1 MTERDQPAEDP
12 GEDPAAEVHPAAAV
26 PGAID
31 ATPGTDDPVNPF
43 ATLSTTLGRIFARC
57 LARIRIEGLDDLPAS
72 GPAIIAINHV
82 SNADALIVAAWFLPV
97 LGRPVHW
104 LAKQEAL
111 DWPLL
116 GAFIAANGAFGIR
129 RGAADLEA
137 FRAARQVLDA
147 GHVLGLFPEGT
158 RSPDGTLQPAKDGAT
173 LLALRT
179 GAPIVP
185 VGIAGTDRFWPKGQL
200 LPHPG
205 GSIVVRAGRPFRL
218 GPVPRGHDRHA
229 AMQAATETLMG
240 HIAVLLPPRQRGAY
254 ADAAEKVRR
263 AEGEANH
270 PGVST
275 EIVR

>member
-1 MTERDQPAEDP
+1 MNARDEGGDP
-12 GEDPAAEVHPAAAV
+12 GEVGPEGSRRLRGSAAV
-26 PGAID
+26 Q
-31 ATPGTDDPVNPF
+31 TPDPVSPF
-43 ATLSTTLGRIFARC
+43 ATLSTSLGRVFGRC
-57 LARIRIEGLDDLPAS
+57 IARIRVEGLDALPSS
-72 GPAIIAINHV
+72 GPVIIAINHA

-137 FRAARQVLDA
+137 FRAARQVLD
-147 GHVLGLFPEGT
+147 GGRVLGLFPEGT

-205 GSIVVRAGRPFRL
+205 GSIVVRAGKPFRL
-218 GPVPRGHDRHA
+218 GSVPRGEDRHA
-229 AMQAATETLMG
+229 AMQAATERLMG
-240 HIAVLLPPRQRGAY
+240 EIAALLPPRQRGAY
-254 ADAAEKVRR
+254 AAAAARVRAAAPN
-263 AEGEANH
+263 AE
-270 PGVST
+270 
-275 EIVR
+275 